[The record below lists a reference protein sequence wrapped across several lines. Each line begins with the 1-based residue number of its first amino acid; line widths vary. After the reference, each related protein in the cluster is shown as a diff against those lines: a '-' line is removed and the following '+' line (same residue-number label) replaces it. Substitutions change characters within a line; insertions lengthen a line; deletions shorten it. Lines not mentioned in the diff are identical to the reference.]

1 MSDYNGRD
9 KTFFES
15 INEPI
20 VNIDNQKTA
29 DIVNQ
34 IEKTEKLE
42 DDLNK
47 ILGGKTKSQL
57 LQMALDGGV
66 EIPAQFPKAEIVAN
80 VIANYDSIT
89 KKKI

>member
-1 MSDYNGRD
+1 MVEI
-9 KTFFES
+9 KHFFES

-57 LQMALDGGV
+57 NTNG
-66 EIPAQFPKAEIVAN
+66 
-80 VIANYDSIT
+80 T
-89 KKKI
+89 RWWC